1 MIFFSSYF
9 QLFSTGKEQSSEKY
23 HDANRPSCTW
33 TFILAFPNSSEP
45 DFANSTFFYCMLP
58 KPSLVP
64 QCTNVLGA
72 SPCKILKLFLNKRL
86 FFFFFFWLVLC
97 SGEERSCGESLKQR
111 SKKLSSRIGSAIDF
125 LSDLGHSL
133 SLLSFPFIILR
144 LGLAQGPL
152 QGSFVELDSLFF
164 VEGQILRWN
173 VLWKCEVLYNSMLQ

>member
-1 MIFFSSYF
+1 M
-9 QLFSTGKEQSSEKY
+9 
-23 HDANRPSCTW
+23 
-33 TFILAFPNSSEP
+33 
-45 DFANSTFFYCMLP
+45 
-58 KPSLVP
+58 
-64 QCTNVLGA
+64 
-72 SPCKILKLFLNKRL
+72 
-86 FFFFFFWLVLC
+86 LC

-111 SKKLSSRIGSAIDF
+111 SKKFSSRIGSAIDF

-173 VLWKCEVLYNSMLQ
+173 VL